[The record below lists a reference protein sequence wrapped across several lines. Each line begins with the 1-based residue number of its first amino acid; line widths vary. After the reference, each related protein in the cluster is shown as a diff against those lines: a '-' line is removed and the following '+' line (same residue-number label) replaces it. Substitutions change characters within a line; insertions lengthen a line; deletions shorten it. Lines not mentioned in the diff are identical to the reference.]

1 MPGLDLFNVVVL
13 LGRLQPPDHVVHGID
28 ELDDHDGVD
37 IDDHG
42 DVEIMLS
49 MVVTLALLAR
59 SLGLNLLCIKNRG
72 LLLLFH
78 SIANT
83 MAIIPLLK
91 SITFWI
97 TSSLICLES

>member
-1 MPGLDLFNVVVL
+1 MPRLDLLNVVVL

-49 MVVTLALLAR
+49 
-59 SLGLNLLCIKNRG
+59 C
-72 LLLLFH
+72 
-78 SIANT
+78 
-83 MAIIPLLK
+83 P
-91 SITFWI
+91 W
-97 TSSLICLES
+97 C

>member
-1 MPGLDLFNVVVL
+1 MPRLDLLNVVVL

-49 MVVTLALLAR
+49 MVLMMSTSLVTMVL
-59 SLGLNLLCIKNRG
+59 S
-72 LLLLFH
+72 
-78 SIANT
+78 
-83 MAIIPLLK
+83 
-91 SITFWI
+91 
-97 TSSLICLES
+97 TSAVSPPS

>member
-1 MPGLDLFNVVVL
+1 MPRLDLLNVVVL

-49 MVVTLALLAR
+49 IVLMLMILM
-59 SLGLNLLCIKNRG
+59 
-72 LLLLFH
+72 LLLV
-78 SIANT
+78 T
-83 MAIIPLLK
+83 MI
-91 SITFWI
+91 
-97 TSSLICLES
+97 